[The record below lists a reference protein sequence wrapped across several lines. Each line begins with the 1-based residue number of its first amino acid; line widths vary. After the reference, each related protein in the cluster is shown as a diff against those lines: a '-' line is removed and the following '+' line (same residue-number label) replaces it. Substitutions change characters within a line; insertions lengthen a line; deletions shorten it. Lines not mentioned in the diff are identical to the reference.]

1 MRPYF
6 CGLTC
11 KSSPSDL
18 LRDPMAALLA
28 TGKDGCGRRGRR
40 EIAPA
45 QRQVCY
51 LDIHA
56 VACASGDLPGTAS
69 NLHGNDGPGHYL
81 VERYSR
87 RVATISHHGE
97 RIIVVEPG
105 SGRVTVLYATFAI
118 LTLIL
123 AVVAVLA
130 MVLRFGH

>member
-45 QRQVCY
+45 QRQICY
-51 LDIHA
+51 LDVHG
-56 VACASGDLPGTAS
+56 VAWTLAGLA
-69 NLHGNDGPGHYL
+69 GHL
-81 VERYSR
+81 L
-87 RVATISHHGE
+87 
-97 RIIVVEPG
+97 G
-105 SGRVTVLYATFAI
+105 SGTRV
-118 LTLIL
+118 
-123 AVVAVLA
+123 
-130 MVLRFGH
+130 